1 MHALRNIIRS
11 QTLAHAETLL
21 AASDRSVGRSASG
34 SLCSTSYSTS
44 AVGSQAETQHSQRQ
58 SWRPY
63 LQSAAVV
70 AAAAAAGCVGTARAD
85 EVATIHPEAKSWQIL
100 PLSTRQ
106 RTFFKY
112 EKRIRDLSGPD
123 KIFEYFATETKEDG
137 SRFMKPENLLSSL
150 VAIYPPEG
158 SSVERAGYLPGERA
172 PAGDVSPRMDSK
184 FFQMFDVDG
193 DGLISYT
200 EYLLLITFLSIP
212 VEDVRMIF
220 EMFDSNDDS
229 TMDIKEFETITSNLR
244 RQGKNAG
251 VTRTGFKE
259 RPEDSNRGL
268 FLYFFGEDS
277 KKRMQLK
284 SFDDFLKGLHDEIV
298 RLEFAHYDFKN
309 QGYMSGKDFA
319 RSVVCSVHT
328 NQIEEYLAKVDALP
342 GNLTGAKI
350 SYDDFQE
357 FASLRKE
364 LHKLQVALE
373 FYQKTTGQFNFD
385 DLKRAVQKVM
395 KRNLSDAPLQ
405 IVFALFDANQD
416 GNLAATEL
424 VTVMRRRENNAFVN
438 LFGFDRDARDC
449 PSGFFP
455 CMRHCWFKG

>member
-1 MHALRNIIRS
+1 MIMHTLRNIVRS
-11 QTLAHAETLL
+11 QRLAHAETLL
-21 AASDRSVGRSASG
+21 AASERSTGRSASG
-34 SLCSTSYSTS
+34 SLCSTSYTS
-44 AVGSQAETQHSQRQ
+44 SALGSQAEPRHAHRQ
-58 SWRPY
+58 SWRPL

-70 AAAAAAGCVGTARAD
+70 AAAAAAAGCVGTARAD
-85 EVATIHPEAKSWQIL
+85 EVGTIHPEAKSWQIL
-100 PLSTRQ
+100 PFSTRQ

-137 SRFMKPENLLSSL
+137 SRFMRPENLLSSL

-172 PAGDVSPRMDSK
+172 PTGDVSPRMDSK

-229 TMDIKEFETITSNLR
+229 TMDIQEFETITSNLR

-251 VTRTGFKE
+251 VTRTGFKD
-259 RPEDSNRGL
+259 RPEDNNRGL

-309 QGYMSGKDFA
+309 QVSKLLESDEL
-319 RSVVCSVHT
+319 SVTTVRPLSVPSITLSVPVMTFSVPGMIFSVH
-328 NQIEEYLAKVDALP
+328 
-342 GNLTGAKI
+342 
-350 SYDDFQE
+350 
-357 FASLRKE
+357 
-364 LHKLQVALE
+364 
-373 FYQKTTGQFNFD
+373 
-385 DLKRAVQKVM
+385 
-395 KRNLSDAPLQ
+395 
-405 IVFALFDANQD
+405 
-416 GNLAATEL
+416 
-424 VTVMRRRENNAFVN
+424 
-438 LFGFDRDARDC
+438 
-449 PSGFFP
+449 
-455 CMRHCWFKG
+455 